1 MLQNKALSEPQDIKE
16 PPDRHRWFSKLWL
29 SLIIDIIIIINIIIF
44 TIIIINI
51 IITIIIIVIIQ
62 EPPDR
67 HRCFCKL
74 WLWLIKDADKARNI
88 NVWNN
93 WTKLCES
100 KCTSQGQI
108 FLSNLKEQTYTWFA
122 KLVFLLL
129 LISFEVWWCY
139 HTNGES
145 CEKDDDDDV
154 FPLLLGTVHI
164 LRNTNLGSRETPPH
178 VIFW

>member
-1 MLQNKALSEPQDIKE
+1 MLQYKALSEPQDIKE
-16 PPDRHRWFSKLWL
+16 PPKRHRWLSKLWL

-51 IITIIIIVIIQ
+51 NITIIIIVIIQ

-139 HTNGES
+139 HTKGES

-164 LRNTNLGSRETPPH
+164 LRNTNLGSRETPH
-178 VIFW
+178 VIF